1 MSINI
6 IFLRIHTFFRNIYT
20 SKQKANE
27 LDEVLGADIE
37 ENSHLMNYSKPTALA
52 SQKMYEDDDLIRRV
66 SDSESESEFE
76 CKSIDTYTNTST
88 INEFLD
94 LESGIIDDS
103 ETNMDTMDEPC
114 KCKYC
119 YIAKK
124 FCFIKSVTCINK
136 KKVSNDGFIYI

>member
-1 MSINI
+1 MSINN

-27 LDEVLGADIE
+27 LDEALDSDIE
-37 ENSHLMNYSKPTALA
+37 ENSQLMNYSRPTALA

-66 SDSESESEFE
+66 ADSESE
-76 CKSIDTYTNTST
+76 CNSIDTYTNTST

-103 ETNMDTMDEPC
+103 ESNMDTMDEPS

-124 FCFIKSVTCINK
+124 FCFIKTVTCINK
-136 KKVSNDGFIYI
+136 KKVSNNSFIYV